1 MGRAHSLDVD
11 DLLSIG
17 EFSSRCG
24 LSIKML
30 RSYAKAG
37 LFSPAAVDAASGYR
51 YYSTGQLHLASVIG
65 LLRQAGIGIDEIRL
79 SPSFPSPRLPSDRSL
94 VVATPA

>member
-1 MGRAHSLDVD
+1 VD